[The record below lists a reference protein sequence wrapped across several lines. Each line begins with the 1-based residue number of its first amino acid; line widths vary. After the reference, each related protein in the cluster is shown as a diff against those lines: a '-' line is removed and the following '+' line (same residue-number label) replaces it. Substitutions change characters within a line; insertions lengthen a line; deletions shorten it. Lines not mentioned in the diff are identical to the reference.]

1 MLLATAEFRRVSG
14 GNVNK
19 KLKLAVH
26 FKWWL
31 FPQTNGV
38 ILSFLHVKLS
48 ISVKTGD
55 ILKL

>member
-1 MLLATAEFRRVSG
+1 MLLATAEFRRVSV

-19 KLKLAVH
+19 KLAIKS
-26 FKWWL
+26 WL